1 MYRVLR
7 NTKEEGNSHVSP
19 YFFGS
24 GNFQLRSGKMK
35 TTRKTLLVYVMLG
48 VLVLCTSVLASPVR
62 RLRPPRNPHSRYGP
76 EYGCVKWQFQT
87 GGPVTAS
94 VALSHNKR
102 RVYIPCED
110 GKLYALDAKTG
121 SFLWSYD
128 ANSPLLGSPAVR
140 PGGRVYVGTSDGE
153 LHAIGRRGRLLWTYP
168 TEGAIFASPGLAAER
183 LHVCSLDGSVY
194 SLACDGNEL
203 WSFETDGFAT
213 IDGAVFATPQT
224 GPDGTLY
231 VAGVYDPNLYAL
243 DPNDGSII
251 WARSF
256 EAALDPCDPNSPMT
270 VGWPFAAPV
279 VAPDGTV
286 YQTLLYNAN
295 LYAVEPEAGETIWST
310 DLAGTVVR
318 LRLPEPP
325 NYEFTFTW
333 FGVGEPPDYIDGCRV
348 VDVLGKNHRGG
359 SMSKPALA
367 RDGTIYVAFDDSYL
381 RAVNPDGTVKWA
393 TRLGSL
399 DVGALVGGFTL
410 TVDDAGLIY
419 AASDDNY
426 LYVVDPDGNEI
437 AQFQGDD
444 WLSHP
449 VIARNGTLLVSDA
462 NNTVWAIS
470 ERACDGEE
478 PVLDGPGLPEPS
490 EPTKV
495 KGRWKHKSRA
505 GIRVRR

>member
-1 MYRVLR
+1 
-7 NTKEEGNSHVSP
+7 
-19 YFFGS
+19 
-24 GNFQLRSGKMK
+24 MK
-35 TTRKTLLVYVMLG
+35 TTGKTLLVYTMLV
-48 VLVLCTSVLASPVR
+48 VLVLCTSVLAGPVR

-110 GKLYALDAKTG
+110 GKLYALDAKSG
-121 SFLWSYD
+121 SLLWSYD

-153 LHAIGRRGRLLWTYP
+153 LHAIGRRGRLLWTH
-168 TEGAIFASPGLAAER
+168 TADEAIYASPVLADGRIYA
-183 LHVCSLDGSVY
+183 CSLDGLLY
-194 SLACDGNEL
+194 ALTQDGNDL

-213 IDGAVFATPQT
+213 IDGAIFATPQT

-256 EAALDPCDPNSPMT
+256 EAPLDPCDPNSPMM
-270 VGWPFAAPV
+270 VGWPFAAPAI
-279 VAPDGTV
+279 APDGTI

-295 LYAVEPEAGETIWST
+295 LYAVEPETGATIWSA

-318 LRLPEPP
+318 LEEEPGYGFP
-325 NYEFTFTW
+325 FTW
-333 FGVGEPPDYIDGCRV
+333 FGVGELPDYIDGYRV
-348 VDVLGKNHRGG
+348 DSVLGKNHRGG
-359 SMSKPALA
+359 SMSKPALGP
-367 RDGTIYVAFDDSYL
+367 DGTIYVAFDDSYL
-381 RAVNPDGTVKWA
+381 RAVNLDGTVKWA
-393 TRLGSL
+393 TRLGS
-399 DVGALVGGFTL
+399 VGPVTLVGGFTL

-419 AASDDNY
+419 AASDDNN
-426 LYVVDPDGNEI
+426 LYVVDPDGNQI
-437 AQFQGDD
+437 AQFKGDD

-449 VIARNGTLLVSDA
+449 VIARDGTLLVSDA

-470 ERACDGEE
+470 EQACDGEE
-478 PVLDGPGLPEPS
+478 PVLNGANGQEPS
-490 EPTKV
+490 EPIELTGKQ
-495 KGRWKHKSRA
+495 KPKPKPS
-505 GIRVRR
+505 IRVRRSIRK

>member
-1 MYRVLR
+1 
-7 NTKEEGNSHVSP
+7 
-19 YFFGS
+19 
-24 GNFQLRSGKMK
+24 MK
-35 TTRKTLLVYVMLG
+35 TTRKTLVLYAALV
-48 VLVLCTSVLASPVR
+48 VLVLCTCVLAGPVR

-110 GKLYALDAKTG
+110 GKLYALDAKSG
-121 SFLWSYD
+121 SLLWSYD

-140 PGGRVYVGTSDGE
+140 PGGRVYVGASDGK
-153 LHAIGRRGRLLWTYP
+153 LHAIGRRGQLLWTYP
-168 TEGAIFASPGLAAER
+168 TEGAIYASPGLAAGQIYA
-183 LHVCSLDGSVY
+183 CSLDGLVY
-194 SLACDGNEL
+194 SLASDGNEL

-213 IDGAVFATPQT
+213 IDGAIFATPQI
-224 GPDGTLY
+224 GLDGTLY

-243 DPNDGSII
+243 NPADGSII

-256 EAALDPCDPNSPMT
+256 EAPVDPCDPNSPMM
-270 VGWPFAAPV
+270 VGWPFASPS
-279 VAPDGTV
+279 VAPDGTI

-295 LYAVEPEAGETIWST
+295 LYAVEPETGETIWST
-310 DLAGTVVR
+310 DLAGTIVW
-318 LRLPEPP
+318 LQEEQP
-325 NYEFTFTW
+325 NYTFTFTW
-333 FGVGEPPDYIDGCRV
+333 FGVGEPPEYIGGYRV
-348 VDVLGKNHRGG
+348 KSVLGKNYRGG

-410 TVDDAGLIY
+410 TVDDGGLIY
-419 AASDDNY
+419 AASDDNN
-426 LYVVDPDGNEI
+426 LYVVDPDGNQI

-449 VIARNGTLLVSDA
+449 VIARDGTLLVSDA

-470 ERACDGEE
+470 EQACDGEE
-478 PVLDGPGLPEPS
+478 PVLDGADEAKSKKPVKFKKRQVRKSKAGL
-490 EPTKV
+490 
-495 KGRWKHKSRA
+495 
-505 GIRVRR
+505 RVRR